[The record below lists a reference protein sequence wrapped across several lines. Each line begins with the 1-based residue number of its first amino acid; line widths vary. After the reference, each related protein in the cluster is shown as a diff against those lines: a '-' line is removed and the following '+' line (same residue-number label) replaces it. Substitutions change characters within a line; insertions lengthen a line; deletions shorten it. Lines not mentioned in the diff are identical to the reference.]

1 MRNHHLTIGRFARLC
16 RLSVK
21 QLRHYDETGLLAPV
35 RVDAATGYRYY
46 APEQARAALTIALLR
61 EMDLPL
67 AVIAEA
73 LSADA
78 DARGRALRA
87 ERDRLA
93 ERIDRDRARWELLGR
108 LADDGLPGYEVRL
121 VREPPRRL
129 LVARA
134 VGAPAEVGTLA
145 GACVGRVLTAL
156 GAAGV
161 RWEPPLWGLYPLD
174 LAERTRIAVGALTA
188 GSVDVAGLE
197 AVALPGGPAAQT
209 VHIGPYAHL
218 SLAYH
223 ALFAAVHERGLRPRP
238 PVREVYLVGP
248 GEATREELMTRL
260 IVPVDPIDPTEPAEP
275 AEPAARRGPHA
286 SDQHARHGKN
296 GEERTT

>member
-21 QLRHYDETGLLAPV
+21 QLRHYDETGLLVPG

-46 APEQARAALTIALLR
+46 APEQARDALTIALLR

-78 DARGRALRA
+78 DARGRVLRV

-121 VREPPRRL
+121 VQEPPRRL
-129 LVARA
+129 LVTRA
-134 VGAPAEVGTLA
+134 VGAPTEVGTLA
-145 GACVGRVLTAL
+145 GACAGRVLTAL

-174 LAERTRIAVGALTA
+174 LAERTRIAVGALTTESA
-188 GSVDVAGLE
+188 DVAGLE
-197 AVALPGGPAAQT
+197 AVVLPGGPAAQT
-209 VHIGPYAHL
+209 VHIGPYDHL

-238 PVREVYLVGP
+238 PVREVYLLGP
-248 GEATREELMTRL
+248 GEAPREELMTRL
-260 IVPVDPIDPTEPAEP
+260 IVPVDPVERQEPHGTD
-275 AEPAARRGPHA
+275 R
-286 SDQHARHGKN
+286 HARHGKN